1 MYGVIG
7 MSYSMNNVNGINR
20 LNTFEPLKD
29 RPEEESVQKSQK
41 KKQIVCEREGN
52 YYCTYMVDDKG
63 QKILIKKI
71 PAPETDNLKL
81 KHEQKNEISQTN
93 PSCYN
98 IDRSGRTAFECK
110 QEMKTQAVHKE
121 NLHQI
126 MNLLKEYSGIPAST
140 GKTYDY

>member
-1 MYGVIG
+1 
-7 MSYSMNNVNGINR
+7 MSYGMNIVNGINR

-29 RPEEESVQKSQK
+29 RPEEDSVQKSQK

-81 KHEQKNEISQTN
+81 KHEQKQNEISQNN
-93 PSCYN
+93 PSDYN

-121 NLHQI
+121 NLQQI
-126 MNLLKEYSGIPAST
+126 MSILKEYSGIPGDT
-140 GKTYDY
+140 GKTYNY